1 MSWFRQEHESKET
14 AIREVRES
22 AAPVLAKLEKV
33 REEHRR
39 IDAQIE
45 RELRLIRGV

>member
-1 MSWFRQEHESKET
+1 MSRLRRDKSEQTATQE
-14 AIREVRES
+14 AQRAV
-22 AAPVLAKLEKV
+22 APLRAKLDQV

>member
-1 MSWFRQEHESKET
+1 MRRRRRNVPKE
-14 AIREVRES
+14 AVAQDVKES
-22 AAPVLAKLEKV
+22 AAPVLARLDKV